1 MKYEQQLELLL
12 NKPREATPEECAE
25 WERTDYFR
33 SGNFDAMK
41 LFVVV
46 PTVIQ
51 LFMFFL
57 MLGIF
62 AVNEKLF

>member
-1 MKYEQQLELLL
+1 MKYGQQLELLL
-12 NKPREATPEECAE
+12 NKPREATPKECAK

-46 PTVIQ
+46 PTLIQ

-62 AVNEKLF
+62 AMNEKLF

>member
-1 MKYEQQLELLL
+1 MRYGQQLELLL
-12 NKPREATPEECAE
+12 NKPRDATPEECVE
-25 WERTDYFR
+25 WEKTDYFR

-46 PTVIQ
+46 PTLIQ
-51 LFMFFL
+51 ITMFVL

-62 AVNEKLF
+62 AINEKLF